1 MSISD
6 LSYICAIPS
15 VRHDKNIISDRIHE
29 GVPIFVSLFLL
40 LLLFVSVTVL
50 LIFTVTISDVSTLG
64 CIGILFVAIAAL
76 IIEIIVVVVVVVVI
90 VGLMVDEMVI
100 DADWM
105 VDVTMEIRLCGTRI
119 TFFTLWERNLW
130 RNQRQ

>member
-1 MSISD
+1 M
-6 LSYICAIPS
+6 
-15 VRHDKNIISDRIHE
+15 
-29 GVPIFVSLFLL
+29 
-40 LLLFVSVTVL
+40 
-50 LIFTVTISDVSTLG
+50 
-64 CIGILFVAIAAL
+64 FVAITAL

-105 VDVTMEIRLCGTRI
+105 VDVTMEICLCGTRI